1 MNTQKEEK
9 NKRLGVLWRRL
20 KASLRDPLVMLCLG
34 IVVLIY
40 LACVVVYT
48 FERMDA
54 GLSECGIETK
64 FDTFWFMCV
73 AVFANYFEY
82 VCETVPGR
90 AAAWTMLMTGLVLF
104 VCIKAKIASWFL
116 DVQMK
121 DEKGLK
127 KVDDM
132 QGHFL
137 LCGWRPGFEDILNNV
152 LISNPDI
159 TMDMIVMINDAQEQM
174 AQLRSQKKYK
184 ELHYVSGDFTDE
196 ATLTRAHIET
206 AGRALIISDKA
217 KKYSDMEIDSRTVL
231 AVLTMESMSRGL
243 YVAAELISDK
253 FEKHLKMAH
262 CDEIILSQEYERN
275 LLASASSGMG
285 YSNVIRALISDD
297 ADSGLMICEIP
308 DGLIGRPYEDLRKHF
323 TYGRNN
329 GEILVGLLLNSGN
342 FHIRRKEAIREAQK
356 NPNMN
361 DIIGGLKKVKTMVS
375 NEPLFTPAND
385 YVIPKNSKA
394 IYVRGKKDA

>member
-1 MNTQKEEK
+1 MTSPEEK
-9 NKRLGVLWRRL
+9 KKKSGSFWRRI
-20 KASLRDPLVMLCLG
+20 KASLRDPLVMLCLA

-40 LACVVVYT
+40 VACVVVYT
-48 FERMDA
+48 FERADA
-54 GLSECGIETK
+54 GLSESGIETK

-90 AAAWTMLMTGLVLF
+90 TAAWIMLMTGLVLF

-127 KVDDM
+127 KVDAM

-174 AQLRSQKKYK
+174 AILRSQKKYK
-184 ELHYVSGDFTDE
+184 DLIYVSGDFTDE
-196 ATLTRAHIET
+196 ATLSRAHIET
-206 AGRALIISDKA
+206 AGRALVISDKA

-243 YVAAELISDK
+243 YVAAELINDK

-297 ADSGLMICEIP
+297 AESGLMICEIP
-308 DGLIGRPYEDLRKHF
+308 ESFIGKRYEDLRNHFKHE
-323 TYGRNN
+323 RLK

-375 NEPLFTPAND
+375 NDPLFTPDND
-385 YVIPKNSKA
+385 YIIPKNSKA
-394 IYVRGKKDA
+394 IYVRGK